1 MKTLI
6 VYYSRTGVTKKL
18 AQKMALELDA
28 DLEEVVDT
36 DKRSG
41 VIGYLRSG
49 RDAMRKKLA
58 IIDPLLYNPADYDLV
73 IVGTPTWAN
82 TMACAIRTYLHNY
95 AKDIKQVAF
104 FATRGGEAE
113 EKAIKS
119 MAELLNLEARA
130 ELSLTSREVMRDL
143 FQEKLSK
150 FVGLLK

>member
-1 MKTLI
+1 
-6 VYYSRTGVTKKL
+6 
-18 AQKMALELDA
+18 MAFELNA
-28 DLEEVVDT
+28 DLEEIVDT

-73 IVGTPTWAN
+73 IIGTPTWAN

-95 AKDIKQVAF
+95 AKEIKQVAF
-104 FATRGGEAE
+104 FATRGGEAG

-130 ELSLTSREVMRDL
+130 ELSLMSREVARDNY
-143 FQEKLSK
+143 QEKLQAFIEK
-150 FVGLLK
+150 VK